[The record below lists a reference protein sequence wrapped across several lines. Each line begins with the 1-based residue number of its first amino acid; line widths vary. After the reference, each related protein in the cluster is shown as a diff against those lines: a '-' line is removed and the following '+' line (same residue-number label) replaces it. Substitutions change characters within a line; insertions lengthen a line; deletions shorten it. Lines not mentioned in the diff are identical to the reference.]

1 MNRTALITG
10 ASSGIGE
17 AFAVELAKQ
26 GYDVVLLARSKD
38 KLEDLAARL
47 EEYPIRI
54 ETIVQD
60 LSVEYAAK
68 IIKEK
73 VEKYGLS
80 IDFLVNN
87 AGFGTSGEFL
97 SNTMELDHQQVMVN
111 VASVLDLTHVFLPSM
126 VERGHGTIINL
137 ASLISFVP
145 MPYMS
150 VYGATKAF
158 VLAFSQTLAEEYR
171 HKGIDILALCPGP
184 TETKFFEV
192 AGSNASDGMKMR
204 TCDQVVKTAFRALA
218 NRKSVAIDGFANTIL
233 AQLPR
238 FVSRSS
244 LTKVIGRQMRKR
256 N

>member
-1 MNRTALITG
+1 MNKKTALVTG

-17 AFAVELAKQ
+17 AFAHDLAKR
-26 GYDVVLLARSKD
+26 GFDIVLVARSEE
-38 KLEDLAARL
+38 KLNNLAHKLR
-47 EEYPIRI
+47 EQVRVEII
-54 ETIVQD
+54 KQD
-60 LSVEYAAK
+60 LSEEYAAK
-68 IIKEK
+68 RVKEK
-73 VEKYGLS
+73 INEMGLE

-97 SNTMELDHQQVMVN
+97 SNSMEVDHQQVMVN
-111 VASVLDLTHVFLPSM
+111 VASVLDLTHVFLPKM

-137 ASLISFVP
+137 ASLISFAP

-171 HKGIDILALCPGP
+171 DKGIRVLALCPGP

-192 AGSNASDGMKMR
+192 AGSNANKGMKMR
-204 TCDQVVKTAFRALA
+204 TSPQVVETAFQALS
-218 NRKSVAIDGFANTIL
+218 RGKSVVIDGLSNTTI

-238 FVSRSS
+238 LMSRS
-244 LTKVIGRQMRKR
+244 LMMRVGGRAMRKM

>member
-1 MNRTALITG
+1 M
-10 ASSGIGE
+10 
-17 AFAVELAKQ
+17 
-26 GYDVVLLARSKD
+26 LARSKN
-38 KLEDLAARL
+38 KLDELAKRL
-47 EEYPIRI
+47 SEYSIRVEI
-54 ETIVQD
+54 MVQD
-60 LSVEYAAK
+60 LSEEYAAIK
-68 IIKEK
+68 VKEK
-73 VEKYGLS
+73 MDSFGLS
-80 IDFLVNN
+80 VDFLVNN

-111 VASVLDLTHVFLPSM
+111 VAPLLDLTHVFLPYM
-126 VERGHGTIINL
+126 VKHGHGTIINL

-150 VYGATKAF
+150 VYGAMKAF

-171 HKGIDILALCPGP
+171 HKGVDVLALCPGP

-192 AGSNASDGMKMR
+192 AGSNVSGGMRMR

-218 NRKSVAIDGFANTIL
+218 NRKSVAMDGFANATL

-238 FVSRSS
+238 LMSRTG
-244 LTKVIGRQMRKR
+244 LTKITGRVMRKR